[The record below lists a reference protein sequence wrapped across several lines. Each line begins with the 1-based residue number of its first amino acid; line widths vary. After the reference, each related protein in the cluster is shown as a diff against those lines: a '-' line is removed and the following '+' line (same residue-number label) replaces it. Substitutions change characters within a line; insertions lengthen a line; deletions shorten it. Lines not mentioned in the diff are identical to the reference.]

1 MRMDPVD
8 AEGRS
13 SVGCIL
19 AACEESQHAFV
30 LKRESSR
37 TMLAESKKVHVEN
50 QTKVNH
56 HFEEQFT
63 DHIIAMLDIKRRII
77 QAGRRGFEGSSL
89 LGPSSLKT
97 KAWEFLKISLMEV
110 EKAHLRNCQYP
121 AHERRQSARSRKL
134 LREICSYHN

>member
-30 LKRESSR
+30 LKRETSR

-77 QAGRRGFEGSSL
+77 QAGRRGFEGSL
-89 LGPSSLKT
+89 LPGPSSLNT
-97 KAWEFLKISLMEV
+97 KAWEFFKISLIEV

-121 AHERRQSARSRKL
+121 AHERSQSAKSRKL
-134 LREICSYHN
+134 PREICSHRI